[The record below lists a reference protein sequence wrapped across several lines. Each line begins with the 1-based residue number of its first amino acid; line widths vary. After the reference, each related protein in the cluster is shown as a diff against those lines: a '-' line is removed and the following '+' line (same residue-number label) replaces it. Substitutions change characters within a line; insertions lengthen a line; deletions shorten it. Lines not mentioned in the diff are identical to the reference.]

1 MKRFFIT
8 CMLSLFWFYPTQ
20 AETASTGDYGICAHL
35 QRWEYPVY
43 RQELDIIKELG
54 IGFVRFDFDWAMI
67 EPRRGEFHFE
77 RYDELVE
84 TARQKDVEVL
94 PILCGWFDNR
104 RISAPYK
111 HMDEF
116 LTYVRACVERY
127 KGRIRY
133 WEVMNEVNLP
143 LFWGDKADGAKYAD
157 LLARTSRLIREIDP
171 SAVVVYSGLSG
182 IPLDFLE
189 ASFKNGAAE
198 NYDVMNIHP
207 YSWTEVPEL
216 NLPSRLAG
224 LHKLQEKYGVDK
236 RDLWVTEMGNATGSN
251 QVTAF
256 DRIVERG
263 IELCGIVPEE
273 NELVVIAD
281 DDYGY
286 YSDDEMLLLQKR
298 FKSIRTIALADLNRL
313 DPVKNPFVMF
323 SAVESFPGSQI
334 NKVQSY
340 VKKGGTILL
349 CGGLPFY
356 FDLVPDGDSF
366 RSVQVNDKY
375 LKQLRI
381 GWSAWW
387 TDKDMPRRYSSVF
400 LADRGESY
408 TISGIARGIS
418 GRNLTKDDRLIPLAF
433 GVEKD
438 RYFPCAGVYKLG
450 GDFKGNVILCTAQEL
465 NTKENCSEDMQA
477 KLLIRN
483 GLILKGHGVN
493 KYFVFKLPCKE
504 ESSHRE
510 QHFGIVRRNLEPKP
524 AYYAYKTLIEMCPD
538 GSSKVRLRQS
548 DRIYIASWLTPD
560 KLPVHA
566 VWTYQRSAIPVK
578 LQFKGK
584 VTKVVNYLGKESSVT
599 SPDITISD
607 APLFIAGPEKL
618 EILRTDK

>member
-1 MKRFFIT
+1 MKRLFIL
-8 CMLSLFWFYPTQ
+8 CILVLSWFSP
-20 AETASTGDYGICAHL
+20 AEADTTPDGDYGICAHL

-77 RYDELVE
+77 RYDELIDA
-84 TARQKDVEVL
+84 ARQRGVEIL
-94 PILCGWFDNR
+94 PILCGLFNKR

-116 LTYVRACVERY
+116 LAYVRACVERY

-133 WEVMNEVNLP
+133 WEIMNEVNHP
-143 LFWGDKADGAKYAD
+143 SFWGDKPDGAKYAD

-171 SAVVVYSGLSG
+171 SAVIVYSGMAG
-182 IPLDFLE
+182 IPLKFLE
-189 ASFKNGAAE
+189 TSFKNGAAE

-207 YSWTEVPEL
+207 YSWEDVPEI
-216 NLPSRLAG
+216 NLPSRLTE

-251 QVTAF
+251 QLPVF
-256 DRIVERG
+256 DRIFERG
-263 IELCGIVPEE
+263 MELCGIVPEE

-286 YSDDEMLLLQKR
+286 YSDDEMLSLQKR
-298 FKSIRTIALADLNRL
+298 FKSIRTVTFADLNRL
-313 DPVKNPFVMF
+313 DPAKNPFIMF

-334 NKVQSY
+334 DKVQRY

-366 RSVQVNDKY
+366 RRVQVNDKY

-387 TDKDMPRRYSSVF
+387 TDKDMPRNYSSVF

-408 TISGIARGIS
+408 KISGIARGIS
-418 GRNLTKDDRLIPLAF
+418 SRNLTKNDRLIPLAF

-450 GDFKGNVILCTAQEL
+450 GDFKGNVILCTVREL
-465 NTKENCSEDMQA
+465 NVKENCSEDMQA

-483 GLILKGHGVN
+483 GLILKGYGVN
-493 KYFVFKLPCKE
+493 KLKF
-504 ESSHRE
+504 S
-510 QHFGIVRRNLEPKP
+510 
-524 AYYAYKTLIEMCPD
+524 
-538 GSSKVRLRQS
+538 
-548 DRIYIASWLTPD
+548 
-560 KLPVHA
+560 
-566 VWTYQRSAIPVK
+566 
-578 LQFKGK
+578 
-584 VTKVVNYLGKESSVT
+584 
-599 SPDITISD
+599 
-607 APLFIAGPEKL
+607 
-618 EILRTDK
+618 